1 VSDAGEIAKAI
12 SPITGLVGKL
22 FGPMADEL
30 GQYFGD
36 SVRAYRQRN
45 LNKVIEGTLYKL
57 EERGAVPHA
66 VPPRLLLP
74 IVEAA
79 SLEDDTVLQ
88 EMWSGLFASA
98 ATANRQL
105 SPSFVETLK
114 QIGPDEAATL
124 NVLYEKIGTNKNT
137 DGIGICVS
145 TFDQK
150 SIQGNLGISQSTLE
164 TLERLGLMR
173 REFTTQSQSTHVRSG
188 SGEKKPIQLT
198 NILKWYVTTDYGVR
212 FMSAC
217 TGDKRFT
224 DIAELWQKP
233 GRLPV
238 AD

>member
-1 VSDAGEIAKAI
+1 MSDAGEIAKAI
-12 SPITGLVGKL
+12 SPISGLVRKL

-36 SVRAYRQRN
+36 GVRAFRLRN
-45 LNKVIEGTLYKL
+45 LNKVIEGTHRKL
-57 EERGAVPHA
+57 ELKGTVPHA

-79 SLEDDTVLQ
+79 SLVDVTVLQ

-105 SPSFVETLK
+105 SPSLVETLK
-114 QIGPDEAATL
+114 QISPDEAAIL
-124 NVLYEKIGTNKNT
+124 NVLYEKIGTNKNA

-150 SIQGNLGISQSTLE
+150 SIHDNLGISQATLE

-217 TGDKRFT
+217 TGDERFS
-224 DIAELWQKP
+224 DIADLKWSATPQTS
-233 GRLPV
+233 
-238 AD
+238 